1 VRRAHSSRLG
11 SFASIPLRPLA
22 ELRVRLTLWYVLT
35 FSAILLLLGA
45 GLFVVI
51 RRQISQQLSHS
62 LESATTELVRA
73 VRIRERENPHD
84 PAAVA
89 DALDELNIPER
100 SLFLLDTAGHAVR
113 PTDDKEVEAW
123 VRNAA
128 QKAWHKGRI
137 IAEQDAG
144 NDRTMR
150 LHAERFRRMNGRP
163 LIAVAMADDV
173 ELENRYAAL
182 IAAFSVAAIVALLL
196 VSLGGYILVRKSTAP
211 IERSVA
217 HMRRF
222 MADAA
227 HELRTPLAVVRSRA
241 EVALQQR
248 RSETEYVNA
257 LQGIERES
265 QRLGGIVENLLLLS
279 RADTG
284 ELPLHREPLF
294 LDDIALDATHAA
306 NALAERKGVELS
318 VTDFDEAPIVGD
330 RTLVRQLVL
339 ILLDNGVKFTPA
351 GGRVSVRVTHSGD
364 RSQLEVTD
372 TGAGIAPEHLPH
384 VFERF
389 FRGDPSR
396 ARGDGAGLG
405 LAIARWIAE
414 EHGAEITVASEQG
427 KGTHVTVRFS
437 AASNGGREAAD
448 EITA

>member
-1 VRRAHSSRLG
+1 M
-11 SFASIPLRPLA
+11 
-22 ELRVRLTLWYVLT
+22 WYVLT
-35 FSAILLLLGA
+35 FSAILSLLGA
-45 GLFVVI
+45 GLFFVI
-51 RRQISQQLSHS
+51 RQQISQQLSHS
-62 LESATTELVRA
+62 LASATTELIRA
-73 VRIRERENPHD
+73 ARIRERENPHD
-84 PAAVA
+84 PGAVA
-89 DALDELNIPER
+89 DAIDELNIPER
-100 SLFLLDTAGHAVR
+100 SLFLLDTAGRAIR
-113 PTDDKEVEAW
+113 PTEVEAW
-123 VRNAA
+123 VERAA
-128 QKAWHKGRI
+128 RDAWKQGRVI
-137 IAEQDAG
+137 TEQDAG
-144 NDRTMR
+144 HGRTLR

-173 ELENRYAAL
+173 ELEDRFAAL
-182 IAAFSVAAIVALLL
+182 IAAFSVAAIVAVLL
-196 VSLGGYILVRKSTAP
+196 VTLGGSFLVRQSTTP

-248 RSETEYVNA
+248 RSETEYVNT

-265 QRLGGIVENLLLLS
+265 ERLSGLVENLLLLA

-284 ELPLHREPLF
+284 ELPLNRESLF
-294 LDDIALDATHAA
+294 LDDITLDATHAA
-306 NALAERKGVELS
+306 HTLAERKGVELS
-318 VTDFDEAPIVGD
+318 VTDFDEAPIIGD

-351 GGRVSVRVTHSGD
+351 GGRVNVRVTHAGD
-364 RSQLEVTD
+364 HSLLEVSD
-372 TGAGIAPEHLPH
+372 TGPGIPPQHLPH

-427 KGTHVTVRFS
+427 QGTHVTVRFS
-437 AASNGGREAAD
+437 AAGNGGGRETSVS
-448 EITA
+448 TAS